1 MYNQKKLGL
10 WVATMEIK
18 DFISQYR
25 NHPVLFVGAGVSLRY
40 LENSFTWN
48 DLLEHI
54 AIECTGSKEAY
65 FDIKAKSHIDGK
77 YDFTLIARKL
87 EVIFNQVLEDDR
99 EGKFKYINDI
109 FYTEMEESDNCL
121 SRFKIYITSLL
132 SGLNYREDKLQEIT
146 ELKKIRKNIG
156 SVITTNYDSLIEDV
170 FGFEPLVGNDIL
182 LSNPYGSVYKIH
194 GCHSDPSKIIITD
207 QDYNDFN
214 DKYDLIRAQLLSI
227 FIHNPIIFLGYGI
240 GDENIK
246 SLLKT
251 IFTYVEPNSDDAKRI
266 RDNFL
271 LVEHDQGSTSHEITE
286 HDIDLENN
294 TTIRINKIK
303 TDDFSEIY
311 RSLSDLNLPV
321 SAMDIRKVQSV
332 VKDIYSGASN
342 DGSSIKVSI
351 IDDIDSLNNNDKILV
366 IGSSSSVTY
375 EHRNATSF
383 FPDYFDIIEESN
395 HHIVRLLDKINIPIT
410 QWFAIYAFDHIYPSL
425 EKAEVLKAQQVRMI
439 VDYLAGLRQ
448 TVKTIH
454 TDLQSIID
462 DDTVTGASKI
472 NAIMWST
479 WNNNLPLDD
488 VEQYLQNM
496 PDKKGTGFKRLL
508 CAYDYKRYCN

>member
-1 MYNQKKLGL
+1 
-10 WVATMEIK
+10 MEIK

-25 NHPVLFVGAGVSLRY
+25 NHPVLFVGTGVSLRY

-48 DLLEHI
+48 GLLEHI

-65 FDIKAKSHIDGK
+65 FDIKGKSRIDGK
-77 YDFTLIARKL
+77 YNYPLIANKL
-87 EVIFNQVLEDDR
+87 EVIFNEALERDR
-99 EGKFKYINDI
+99 DGKFKYINDM
-109 FYTEMEESDNCL
+109 FYTEMEENDNYL
-121 SRFKIYITSLL
+121 SRFKIYITDLL
-132 SGLNYREDKLQEIT
+132 SKLGYREDKLQEIAD
-146 ELKKIRKNIG
+146 LKKIRKNIG

-207 QDYNDFN
+207 QDYSNFN

-251 IFTYVEPNSDDAKRI
+251 LFTYVEPNSDDAKRI

-271 LVEHDQGSTSHEITE
+271 LVEHEQGSTSHEITE
-286 HDIDLENN
+286 HDIVLENSS
-294 TTIRINKIK
+294 TIRINKIK

-321 SAMDIRKVQSV
+321 SAMDIRKIQNV
-332 VKDIYSGASN
+332 VKDIYSGVNN

-351 IDDIDSLNNNDKILV
+351 TDDIDSLNNNDKILA
-366 IGSSSSVTY
+366 IGSTSSVTY
-375 EHRNATSF
+375 VHRNATSF

-395 HHIVRLLDKINIPIT
+395 HHIVRLLDNIKIPIT
-410 QWFAIYAFDHIYPSL
+410 QWFPIYAFDHIYPSL
-425 EKAEVLKAQQVRMI
+425 VKAKILKAQQLKMI
-439 VDYLAGLRQ
+439 NHYVADLRQ
-448 TVKTIH
+448 AIQTTH
-454 TDLQSIID
+454 RDLQSIID
-462 DDTVTGASKI
+462 DDTVTGAGKI

-479 WNNNLPLDD
+479 WNDNLPLDD
-488 VEQYLQNM
+488 VGQYLQNM
-496 PDKKGTGFKRLL
+496 PDKKGTGYKRLL
-508 CAYDYKRYCN
+508 CTYDYKQYYK